1 MMINERAGE
10 AAPGFI
16 SNDRTPGETGGDT
29 LTIRG
34 LLGILSYR
42 RRLVVMPAIVLMI
55 LAALVTLQIPNRYTS
70 TAEIMLNVKETNIV
84 NIDNVISTLPN
95 DTRLVEGEILLIT
108 SNEALLAVLTKLGLL
123 DDLEQAPDANAS
135 DTGGASLDPGAAK
148 GGQTGSND
156 RSRSGLRT
164 PTAAE
169 FEVIEAFRDVLD
181 VSQVGLSRVISISA
195 QWDNPV
201 GAAIIAN
208 SIAQEYI
215 ESRVKVKTEA
225 TRDAAASLRE
235 RAEVIRQRLEESES
249 DVEAFKASMLT
260 GASQTVELWQRQLS
274 EFNSQF
280 VVARSARAAAEA
292 QLTEITRRIDT
303 QGLAS
308 AELLLESASL
318 TKLRAEVESLAIVR
332 SEMATKY
339 GPSNPRLNALDA
351 QIKDLEGRIE
361 DEIAR
366 AVDGL
371 EGEVATAREREKEIV
386 NGLAEMEGRLTEQSA
401 NAVRLRQLER
411 VVEANRNIY
420 ETFLSRLN
428 ELVEQ
433 IDIQQADARMIS
445 SAIPAEA
452 PSGPNRTRLVILAAV
467 FGLFV
472 GCAMAFASE
481 AMTVSF
487 RTDIEM
493 AERLGL
499 RVLARIPRIEGAE
512 LLPLQ
517 VLEHTRQAPLSEI
530 VRAVREIIVVLSGGA
545 KGTILVTSANP
556 IEGRTTLCLLIAS
569 FLSRIGRKSIVI
581 DCDFQ
586 NPAIGQIFD
595 VSEGKDLMDV
605 IASGAPIDEA
615 IRSSREFGI
624 DFIPILDMAEYK
636 PEILYTDTFRNMLD
650 GLKKRY
656 DFVLLD
662 AAPLSLSP
670 DACAMSRSADLVLFA
685 VRWYKTSEHQVKTG
699 IAKLFQ
705 FGARRID
712 TALTF
717 IESEDE
723 RRYRRRVHNLDES

>member
-1 MMINERAGE
+1 MMINERASEATTAYPSPHNASDEAGGE
-10 AAPGFI
+10 
-16 SNDRTPGETGGDT
+16 T

-42 RRLVVMPAIVLMI
+42 RRLVMIPAIVLMI
-55 LAALVTLQIPNRYTS
+55 VAALFSLQISDRYTS

-123 DDLEQAPDANAS
+123 EALAEPAD
-135 DTGGASLDPGAAK
+135 GAAADTTDS
-148 GGQTGSND
+148 QSNE
-156 RSRSGLRT
+156 GPNEPRT

-169 FEVIEAFRDVLD
+169 FEIIESFREVLD

-195 QWDNPV
+195 EWDDPV
-201 GAAIIAN
+201 GAAVIAN
-208 SIAQEYI
+208 SIALEYI
-215 ESRVKVKTEA
+215 ESRINVKTEA
-225 TRDAAASLRE
+225 TRNAAASLRE
-235 RAEVIRQRLEESES
+235 RSEVIRQRLEESES
-249 DVEAFKASMLT
+249 EVEAFKATMRS
-260 GASQTVELWQRQLS
+260 GAGQTVELVQKQLAD
-274 EFNSQF
+274 FNTQI
-280 VVARSARAAAEA
+280 VLARTERATIEA
-292 QLTEITRRIDT
+292 QLAEITRRIET
-303 QGLAS
+303 QGVES
-308 AELLLESASL
+308 AELLVKSESLS
-318 TKLRAEVESLAIVR
+318 KLRSETESLAIMR

-339 GPSNPRLNALDA
+339 GPSNPRLNALDS
-351 QIKDLEGRIE
+351 QIEDLERRINR
-361 DEIAR
+361 EILR

-371 EGEVATAREREKEIV
+371 EGEVATARQREHEIV
-386 NGLAEMEGRLTEQSA
+386 NGLSELEDRLTEQSA

-433 IDIQQADARMIS
+433 IDIQQADARLIS

-452 PSGPNRTRLVILAAV
+452 PSGPNRTRLIILAAI

-472 GCAMAFASE
+472 GCAMAFAAE

-499 RVLARIPRIEGAE
+499 RVLARIPRIQGGEM
-512 LLPLQ
+512 LPKQ

-530 VRAVREIIVVLSGGA
+530 VRAVREIIVVLSSGT

-569 FLSRIGRKSIVI
+569 FLARVGRKSIVI

-586 NPAIGQIFD
+586 NPAVAQIFD
-595 VSEGKDLMDV
+595 INEGMDLIDV
-605 IASGAPIDEA
+605 IASGVPVDEA
-615 IRSSREFGI
+615 IRNDRESGI

-636 PEILYTDTFRNMLD
+636 PEILYMDAFREMLET
-650 GLKKRY
+650 LKKRY
-656 DFVLLD
+656 DYVLLD
-662 AAPLSLSP
+662 TAPLSLAP
-670 DACAMSRSADLVLFA
+670 DGCAMGRHADLILFA
-685 VRWYKTSEHQVKTG
+685 VRWCKTSEHQVKTG

-705 FGARRID
+705 FGAKRID

-717 IESEDE
+717 IEREDE
-723 RRYRRRVHNLDES
+723 RRYRKRVHNLEET